1 MAKKQTDETRDY
13 QQAKLRV
20 EELRSQIAYHEH
32 RYFVLDEPEISRRRS
47 STSSWSSCAS
57 WRRGTPS

>member
-32 RYFVLDEPEISRRRS
+32 RYFVLDEPGDLRRRIRQ
-47 STSSWSSCAS
+47 AH
-57 WRRGTPS
+57 G